1 MSTESTRCGVRR
13 GSPCHN
19 EGVSQHATDWP
30 PRPAAAEPEHQG
42 PFEPERPTLRKR
54 LGGIIAAIVALLA
67 KFKVVLLLL
76 PKIKLLATAGSM
88 LVSLAAYAAIWGW
101 QFGAG
106 VVFLLLL
113 HELGHYLQLKFEGI
127 QPKALVFVPFLGAY
141 VSSEASGRSPE
152 THARVALAGPILGSL
167 AAIPL
172 VVLYHTTGNDLWRA
186 LAFFGFF
193 INLFNLI
200 PFGPLDGG
208 QATEALR
215 PAAWIAALVV
225 AVLVAAIVPS
235 TVAVLLIVATAYKLY
250 ASHRDRKAGKAAPR
264 FGELSPRGRLLA
276 AAAYIGLIAVLAVAT
291 NATHLV
297 RHFGDPR
304 NF

>member
-1 MSTESTRCGVRR
+1 MSE
-13 GSPCHN
+13 
-19 EGVSQHATDWP
+19 HAADWP
-30 PRPAAAEPEHQG
+30 PAPVPDPVPDPAPQHHN
-42 PFEPERPTLRKR
+42 PFGEEKPGLRKR
-54 LGGIIAAIVALLA
+54 LGGVLAAIVAFLA
-67 KFKVVLLLL
+67 KFKAILLLL
-76 PKIKLLATAGSM
+76 PKIKLLATAGTM
-88 LVSLAAYAAIWGW
+88 LVSLGAYAAIWGW

-113 HELGHYLQLKFEGI
+113 HELGHYIQLKLEGI
-127 QPKALVFVPFLGAY
+127 QPKALIFIPFLGAY
-141 VSSEASGRSPE
+141 VSSEADRGPE

-172 VVLYHTTGNDLWRA
+172 VILWHATGNDLWRA

-208 QATEALR
+208 QATEAL
-215 PAAWIAALVV
+215 PPGAWIAAL
-225 AVLVAAIVPS
+225 AASIGVAAIVPS
-235 TVAVLLIVATAYKLY
+235 TAALLLVLATGYKLY
-250 ASHRDRKAGKAAPR
+250 SSRRDAREGKVPR
-264 FGELSPRGRLLA
+264 FGTLSRRGQVIVA
-276 AAAYIGLIAVLAVAT
+276 ATYIGLLVVLAVAT

-304 NF
+304 SF